1 MKTKEELETR
11 IKELTVLIEESSG
24 NVKKL
29 LDEHAQLEKKLKDIN
44 KPKLSNDNLNE
55 LMDIVERAIDNF
67 DFSDADNYECDFE
80 IDYDNRVQLQ
90 CINFDEQHQITSN
103 VREAVEDFFDII
115 PEDEST
121 DSE

>member
-24 NVKKL
+24 SVQKL
-29 LDEHAQLEKKLKDIN
+29 VDEQNKLTKQLKDIN
-44 KPKLSNDNLNE
+44 KPKLSNDDFSE
-55 LMDIVERAIDNF
+55 LMDIIERTVDNF
-67 DFSDADNYECDFE
+67 DFDDTDNYECDFE

-90 CINFDEQHQITSN
+90 CINFDEQHQLTSDVSEAIESFFN
-103 VREAVEDFFDII
+103 VV
-115 PEDEST
+115 EDEST